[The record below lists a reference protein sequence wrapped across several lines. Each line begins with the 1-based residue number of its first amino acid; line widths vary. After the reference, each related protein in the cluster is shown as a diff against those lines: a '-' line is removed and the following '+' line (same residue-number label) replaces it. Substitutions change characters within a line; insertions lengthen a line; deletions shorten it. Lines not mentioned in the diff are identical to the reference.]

1 MKGKVNGALVQ
12 ELRAQLAASEA
23 RVRNIIERS
32 PDAFVVVDLH
42 GMIEFANSAAAAL
55 FGMPE
60 PGLVGRPFGLPIAAG
75 ATSDVDI
82 VNPRGEEL
90 VAEMRVVE
98 TEWGGAAAH
107 IAVLRDITER
117 SRTVRALRDSE
128 KRLTLAMD
136 AARLGLWDIDLRTGS
151 VTCNDKLFA
160 ILGYLPGEVEPRSE
174 VWRRLIHPD
183 DLLPVEQAFE
193 SHLRDQTL
201 AFRMEYRLRTK
212 AGNWRWVLSQG
223 EVVER
228 SPDGTALRMISVMED
243 IDQRK
248 DIEEKILHISQH
260 DPLTGLAN
268 RALLYEF
275 AGRVLASAR
284 RGNWCSAFLFVDL
297 DLFKPINDTYGH
309 DVGDGVLK
317 EVARRLAAGV
327 RGDDLVGR
335 LGGDEFLALLAH
347 INNEE
352 DAARAAR
359 HALFSL
365 NQPYHVDGLVL
376 RVSPSI
382 GVSLFPQDGHSVE
395 ELIKHADAA
404 MYHAKEGGRGTI
416 RFFKQEFNERVV
428 QAMQLEGRMGKAL
441 EQGQFVLF
449 YQPIVDLHTLVLLG
463 AEALLRWPAM
473 HALPEQFIAAAE
485 AAGFMPILG
494 AWVVQQVCRQQRAWH
509 DKGLPSFPVSV
520 NVSSS
525 QFRQKYFARDVGDA
539 MQRAGIGAA
548 DLHIEMAEN
557 TVMKNLGEATG
568 VLSSLK
574 ELGIKL
580 ALDDFGTGHASLS
593 SLRRLPIDIL
603 KVDRSII
610 RDIGCNGAIANAII
624 VLGQA
629 LGLEVIAEGIESVEV
644 LAFLQARPCRH
655 GQGFHFC
662 HPLPVREFEQWCE
675 GSMKK

>member
-1 MKGKVNGALVQ
+1 MNPSAALVRD
-12 ELRAQLAASEA
+12 LGAQLAASEA

-55 FGMPE
+55 FGTPA
-60 PGLVGRPFGLPIAAG
+60 LVGRPFGLPIAAG
-75 ATSDVDI
+75 ATSEVDI

-136 AARLGLWDIDLRTGS
+136 AARLGFSDIDLRTGS
-151 VTCNDKLFA
+151 VTCNDRLFA

-193 SHLRDQTL
+193 NHLRDQTL

-228 SPDGTALRMISVMED
+228 CPDGKALRMISVMED
-243 IDQRK
+243 IDERK
-248 DIEEKILHISQH
+248 GVEEKIQYISQH

-275 AGRVLASAR
+275 AGCVLASAR

-297 DLFKPINDTYGH
+297 DHFKPINDTYGH
-309 DVGDGVLK
+309 GVGDAVLK

-327 RGDDLVGR
+327 RGDDMVGR

-359 HALFSL
+359 HALHSL
-365 NQPYHVDGLVL
+365 NLPYHVDGLVL

-416 RFFKQEFNERVV
+416 RFFKREFNERVV

-441 EQGQFVLF
+441 EQGQFVLL
-449 YQPIVDLHTLVLLG
+449 YQPMVDLHTRALVG

-473 HALPEQFIAAAE
+473 HALPEQFIAVAE
-485 AAGFMPILG
+485 TAGFMPTLG
-494 AWVVQQVCRQQRAWH
+494 QWVMQQVCRQQRAWH

-520 NVSSS
+520 NVSLS
-525 QFRQKYFARDVGDA
+525 QFRQKHFARDVGDA
-539 MQRAGIGAA
+539 MQRAGINAA

-557 TVMKNLGEATG
+557 AVMKNLGEVTSI
-568 VLSSLK
+568 LSSLK

-593 SLRRLPIDIL
+593 SLSRLPIDIL

-610 RDIGCNGAIANAII
+610 RDTGRNGAMANAII

-629 LGLEVIAEGIESVEV
+629 LGLDVIAEGIESSEA
-644 LAFLQARPCRH
+644 LAFLQARHCRH

-662 HPLPVREFEQWCE
+662 HPLPVDEFEQWCV
-675 GSMKK
+675 GKMKK